1 MGHAGAI
8 ISGGKGTAAEKM
20 SAMKKAG
27 IKVAESP
34 ADIGVTMLK
43 AIEKLK
49 KKPKKKTA
57 VKKSAAAKKAKAKKE
72 EEEKIIIQLN

>member
-1 MGHAGAI
+1 
-8 ISGGKGTAAEKM
+8 
-20 SAMKKAG
+20 MKKAG

-57 VKKSAAAKKAKAKKE
+57 VKKSASCEESKSKE
-72 EEEKIIIQLN
+72 KEEEKIIIQLN